1 MNITERIKI
10 QNSNPHNPH
19 ILLVMTTYESVAQ
32 YMDLIFIPLIT
43 RYSDTDQMFR
53 SLIDDK
59 FVFEFMDGIQNNYQ
73 NSPALQPRVDDFKA
87 NLEMSL
93 HYSSE

>member
-1 MNITERIKI
+1 
-10 QNSNPHNPH
+10 
-19 ILLVMTTYESVAQ
+19 MTTYESIAQ

-59 FVFEFMDGIQNNYQ
+59 FVYEFMDGI
-73 NSPALQPRVDDFKA
+73 
-87 NLEMSL
+87 
-93 HYSSE
+93 